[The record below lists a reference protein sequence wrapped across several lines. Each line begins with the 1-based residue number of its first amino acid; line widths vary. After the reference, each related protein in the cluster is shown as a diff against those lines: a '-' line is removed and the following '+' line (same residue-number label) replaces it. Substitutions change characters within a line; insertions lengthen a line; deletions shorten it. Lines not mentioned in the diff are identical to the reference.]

1 VPDEFRDH
9 PALTYERA
17 RWRQRKG
24 RYDDTAE
31 LLDTREARRPHPEKW
46 WPLRHWVARIALE
59 KGDISLA
66 YRMAAHHGL
75 TEGIGFAQGEW
86 LAGWI
91 SLRLMNEPRT
101 ALKHFTRLYEG
112 TSTPVSRSRGAYW
125 SGRAAEAIGMTER
138 GRRWYETAATKLT
151 TFYGQLASARLGDEL
166 FLALPRTPEP
176 TDIERATFNSREVV
190 QAVRRLAA
198 MGHNDRIGRFI
209 RAMAERVD
217 DRTEGRMVADLA
229 RDAGRPDLTVHVAR
243 DLRRRGLIL
252 PNHLYPEHEMAMG
265 SSPEIAVDQSLLL
278 AIARQE
284 SSFRIAAVS
293 PAGARGLMQ
302 LMPAT
307 AKHMAEKLEIGFD
320 VDRLLTDADYNLLLG
335 SAYIERLIARYDGSL
350 LLAIAAY
357 NAGPTRVNRWLDDYG
372 DPRTGE
378 IGPIDWI
385 ESMPISETRNYV
397 QRVFESYMIYRHRVA
412 PTRVALALDGD
423 HLLAP
428 QNDMAD
434 EPGPASCCL

>member
-1 VPDEFRDH
+1 
-9 PALTYERA
+9 
-17 RWRQRKG
+17 
-24 RYDDTAE
+24 
-31 LLDTREARRPHPEKW
+31 
-46 WPLRHWVARIALE
+46 
-59 KGDISLA
+59 
-66 YRMAAHHGL
+66 
-75 TEGIGFAQGEW
+75 
-86 LAGWI
+86 
-91 SLRLMNEPRT
+91 
-101 ALKHFTRLYEG
+101 
-112 TSTPVSRSRGAYW
+112 
-125 SGRAAEAIGMTER
+125 
-138 GRRWYETAATKLT
+138 
-151 TFYGQLASARLGDEL
+151 
-166 FLALPRTPEP
+166 
-176 TDIERATFNSREVV
+176 
-190 QAVRRLAA
+190 
-198 MGHNDRIGRFI
+198 
-209 RAMAERVD
+209 
-217 DRTEGRMVADLA
+217 
-229 RDAGRPDLTVHVAR
+229 
-243 DLRRRGLIL
+243 
-252 PNHLYPEHEMAMG
+252 
-265 SSPEIAVDQSLLL
+265 
-278 AIARQE
+278 
-284 SSFRIAAVS
+284 
-293 PAGARGLMQ
+293 MQ